1 MSLPAKIYLK
11 IILHMWGHFHL
22 GMFDRNG
29 RSHRYVT
36 FNFRAEYSI
45 TWKTN
50 TKRTEGNYKKRKKQT
65 NII

>member
-1 MSLPAKIYLK
+1 
-11 IILHMWGHFHL
+11 MWGHFHL

-29 RSHRYVT
+29 KSHRYVT